1 MEGILRQSADVDDVE
16 QRVKEYEEGV
26 RTHQIVFEE
35 CHRMVS
41 LVSHSSLSWYKG
53 TELDRD
59 ALI

>member
-1 MEGILRQSADVDDVE
+1 
-16 QRVKEYEEGV
+16 
-26 RTHQIVFEE
+26 
-35 CHRMVS
+35 MVS